1 MGCTTGLEYVKIFV
15 IGNINQCYNAAEA
28 ARTNNFFNL
37 KLKSERGKSM
47 KKYTK
52 LMGILLA
59 LVMLVAL
66 MPMTALADEPS
77 STPTPDGSGTIVG
90 PIPYPPNPNPP
101 TDKTKVEVEK
111 IAHGLD
117 ETKEY
122 TFNFKY
128 YQIENENGTKPI
140 EGGVNG
146 NFSIIVEWN
155 NNYNEHSG
163 SFTINDLPQN
173 IWLAIEEIDP
183 VIPEGYRLFAP
194 DMVTVYTESSDNKR
208 DIYNIYEERN
218 DCDVVISK
226 AVEGNNASVNDE
238 FEFEVTFYPNPPQ
251 PPIAYSAN
259 AAAPVRAPFGYA
271 QPKIYKTLA
280 NGDTQNFTDEEIAR
294 NFPIDNNRKVTGH
307 FTLKHGESLTILNA
321 AAKNKPITVKELDS
335 KGYLTTVNGIMGT
348 QWKEEEPVADTIRVN
363 FINTKESLPLSE
375 SLSVEKRWSDGNDKH
390 MRESVT
396 VQLYRNGEPYSL
408 TMFGRVIDDGRV
420 ELSAANRWQHT
431 WSGLDTG
438 YNWTV
443 AELNV
448 PKGYV
453 STVNYYGGSAIIT
466 NTAVSAGLPQ
476 TGDAQM
482 PYIGAGL
489 VLAAMAIVVI
499 IAGKK
504 RN

>member
-1 MGCTTGLEYVKIFV
+1 
-15 IGNINQCYNAAEA
+15 
-28 ARTNNFFNL
+28 
-37 KLKSERGKSM
+37 M

-66 MPMTALADEPS
+66 MPMTALAVNQ
-77 STPTPDGSGTIVG
+77 T
-90 PIPYPPNPNPP
+90 YPPNPNPP

-111 IAHGLD
+111 IARGLD

-122 TFNFKY
+122 KFNFKY
-128 YQIENENGTKPI
+128 YQVEDEHGTKPI
-140 EGGVNG
+140 EGGANG
-146 NFSIIVEWN
+146 NFSIIVKWN
-155 NNYNEHSG
+155 DNYNEHSG
-163 SFTINDLPQN
+163 SFTIENLDPN

-208 DIYNIYEERN
+208 DIYNIYEERK
-218 DCDVVISK
+218 DCDLVISK
-226 AVEGNNASVNDE
+226 AVEGNDANVNDE
-238 FEFEVTFYPNPPQ
+238 FEFEVTFYMPKEEYER
-251 PPIAYSAN
+251 PIAYSAN
-259 AAAPVRAPFGYA
+259 AAAPVRAPGA
-271 QPKIYKTLA
+271 GNDIGIYKKFADGSTHEIGLHELTCGGYEGYDGLKEATLS
-280 NGDTQNFTDEEIAR
+280 
-294 NFPIDNNRKVTGH
+294 
-307 FTLKHGESLTILNA
+307 FTLKHGESLSIIGL
-321 AAKNKPITVKELDS
+321 AAKNRPITVKELDS
-335 KGYLTTVNGIMGT
+335 KGYLTTVNGIIGT
-348 QWKEEEPVADTIRVN
+348 QWKEEEPVADTIKVD

-375 SLSVEKRWSDGNDKH
+375 SLSVEKRWSDGNEKH

-408 TMFGRVIDDGRV
+408 TMFGRVIDDGRA
-420 ELSAANRWQHT
+420 ELNASNGWQHT
-431 WSGLDTG
+431 WRGLDTG
-438 YNWTV
+438 YKWTV

-466 NTAVSAGLPQ
+466 NTAASAGLPQ
-476 TGDAQM
+476 TGDAQT

>member
-1 MGCTTGLEYVKIFV
+1 
-15 IGNINQCYNAAEA
+15 
-28 ARTNNFFNL
+28 
-37 KLKSERGKSM
+37 
-47 KKYTK
+47 
-52 LMGILLA
+52 MGILLA

-66 MPMTALADEPS
+66 MPMTAMADD
-77 STPTPDGSGTIVG
+77 PT
-90 PIPYPPNPNPP
+90 YPLNTDAP
-101 TDKTKVEVEK
+101 TDKVSVVVIKRAE
-111 IAHGLD
+111 GLD

-128 YQIENENGTKPI
+128 YQIENPLKDNAGFKPI
-140 EGGVNG
+140 ENGVKDE
-146 NFSIIVEWN
+146 FSITVAWN
-155 NNYNEHSG
+155 GQDGYHLG
-163 SFTINDLPQN
+163 SYTIENLTSN
-173 IWLAIEEIDP
+173 IWIAVEEIDP
-183 VIPEGYRLFAP
+183 IIPEGYRLSTL
-194 DMVTVYTESSDNKR
+194 DIEKIYTEPYASETRYIDNNYKKR
-208 DIYNIYEERN
+208 T
-218 DCDVVISK
+218 DCDIVISK
-226 AVEGNNASVNDE
+226 TVEGSGANANDE
-238 FEFEVTFYPNPPQ
+238 FEFEITFHLPKEEQEPPDMSS
-251 PPIAYSAN
+251 INN
-259 AAAPVRAPFGYA
+259 AAPMNVPPAIGKAYPR
-271 QPKIYKTLA
+271 IYKTLA
-280 NGDTQNFTDEEIAR
+280 NGSIYNFEDEDYDA
-294 NFPIDNNRKVTGH
+294 FPVDGRDKVTGR
-307 FTLKHGESLTILNA
+307 FKLKHGESLSILNA
-321 AAKNKPITVKELDS
+321 AAKNRPIKVKELDS
-335 KGYLTTVNGIMGT
+335 KGYLTTVNGIIGT

-396 VQLYRNGEPYSL
+396 VQLYRNGEPYSF
-408 TMFGRVIDDGRV
+408 TMFGRVVDDGRV

-438 YNWTV
+438 YKWTV

-466 NTAVSAGLPQ
+466 NTAASAGLPQ
-476 TGDAQM
+476 TGDAQT

>member
-1 MGCTTGLEYVKIFV
+1 
-15 IGNINQCYNAAEA
+15 
-28 ARTNNFFNL
+28 
-37 KLKSERGKSM
+37 M

-59 LVMLVAL
+59 LVMLIAL
-66 MPMTALADEPS
+66 VPMTAMADD
-77 STPTPDGSGTIVG
+77 PT
-90 PIPYPPNPNPP
+90 YPLNTDAP
-101 TDKTKVEVEK
+101 TDKVSVVVIKRAE
-111 IAHGLD
+111 GLD

-128 YQIENENGTKPI
+128 YQIENPLKDNAGFKPI
-140 EGGVNG
+140 ENGVKDE
-146 NFSIIVEWN
+146 FSITVAWN
-155 NNYNEHSG
+155 GQDGYHLG
-163 SFTINDLPQN
+163 SYTIENLDPK
-173 IWLAIEEIDP
+173 IWIAIEEINP
-183 VIPEGYRLFAP
+183 VIPEGYRL
-194 DMVTVYTESSDNKR
+194 VYTSGILTVNTDPYASGNHFYENAYKKR
-208 DIYNIYEERN
+208 NE
-218 DCDVVISK
+218 CDVVISK
-226 AVEGNNASVNDE
+226 AVEGSGANANDE
-238 FEFEVTFYPNPPQ
+238 FEFEITFYLPKEEQEPPDMSS
-251 PPIAYSAN
+251 INN
-259 AAAPVRAPFGYA
+259 AAPMNVPPAIGKAYPR
-271 QPKIYKTLA
+271 IYKTLA
-280 NGDTQNFTDEEIAR
+280 DGSIYDFEDEDYDA
-294 NFPIDNNRKVTGH
+294 FPVDGKDKVTGR
-307 FTLKHGESLTILNA
+307 FKLKHGESLTILNA
-321 AAKNKPITVKELDS
+321 AAKNRPIKVKELDS
-335 KGYLTTVNGIMGT
+335 KGYLTTVNGIIGT
-348 QWKEEEPVADTIRVN
+348 QWELEEPVADTIRVN

-390 MRESVT
+390 MRDSVT

-408 TMFGRVIDDGRV
+408 TMFGRVVDDGRV

-438 YNWTV
+438 YKWTV

-466 NTAVSAGLPQ
+466 NTAASAGLPQ
-476 TGDAQM
+476 TGDAQT

>member
-1 MGCTTGLEYVKIFV
+1 
-15 IGNINQCYNAAEA
+15 
-28 ARTNNFFNL
+28 
-37 KLKSERGKSM
+37 M

-66 MPMTALADEPS
+66 MPMTALAVNQ
-77 STPTPDGSGTIVG
+77 T
-90 PIPYPPNPNPP
+90 YPPNPNPP

-111 IAHGLD
+111 IARGLD
-117 ETKEY
+117 KTKEY
-122 TFNFKY
+122 KFNFKY
-128 YQIENENGTKPI
+128 YQVEDEHGTKPI
-140 EGGVNG
+140 EGGANG
-146 NFSIIVEWN
+146 NFSIIVKWN
-155 NNYNEHSG
+155 DNYNEHSG
-163 SFTINDLPQN
+163 SFTIENLDPN

-208 DIYNIYEERN
+208 DIYNIYEERK

-226 AVEGNNASVNDE
+226 AVEGNDANVNDE
-238 FEFEVTFYPNPPQ
+238 FEFEVTFYMPKEEYER
-251 PPIAYSAN
+251 PIAYSAN
-259 AAAPVRAPFGYA
+259 AAAPVRAPGA
-271 QPKIYKTLA
+271 GNDIGIYKKFADGSTHEIGLHELTCGGYEGYDGLKEATLS
-280 NGDTQNFTDEEIAR
+280 
-294 NFPIDNNRKVTGH
+294 
-307 FTLKHGESLTILNA
+307 FTLKHGESLSIIGL
-321 AAKNKPITVKELDS
+321 AAKNRPITVKELDS
-335 KGYLTTVNGIMGT
+335 KGYLTTVNGIIGT
-348 QWKEEEPVADTIRVN
+348 QWKEEEPVADTIKVD

-375 SLSVEKRWSDGNDKH
+375 SLSVEKRWSDGNEKH

-408 TMFGRVIDDGRV
+408 TMFGRVIDDGRA
-420 ELSAANRWQHT
+420 ELNASNGWQHT
-431 WSGLDTG
+431 WRGLDTG
-438 YNWTV
+438 YKWTV

-466 NTAVSAGLPQ
+466 NTAASAGLPQ
-476 TGDAQM
+476 TGDAQT

>member
-1 MGCTTGLEYVKIFV
+1 
-15 IGNINQCYNAAEA
+15 
-28 ARTNNFFNL
+28 
-37 KLKSERGKSM
+37 
-47 KKYTK
+47 
-52 LMGILLA
+52 MGILLA
-59 LVMLVAL
+59 LVMLAAL

-77 STPTPDGSGTIVG
+77 STSTPDGSGTIVG

-101 TDKTKVEVEK
+101 TDKAKVEVEK

-117 ETKEY
+117 ETKKY
-122 TFNFKY
+122 TFNFEY
-128 YQIENENGTKPI
+128 YQVEDEHGTKPI

-146 NFSIIVEWN
+146 KFSIIVEWN
-155 NNYNEHSG
+155 ANYNEHSG
-163 SFTINDLPQN
+163 RFTINDLPQN

-218 DCDVVISK
+218 NDCDVVISK

-238 FEFEVTFYPNPPQ
+238 FEFEVTFYMPKGEYE

-259 AAAPVRAPFGYA
+259 AATPVRAPGA
-271 QPKIYKTLA
+271 GNDIGIYKRFA
-280 NGDTQNFTDEEIAR
+280 NGDTYAFRQDELTYEDYVGYEGLKKATLR
-294 NFPIDNNRKVTGH
+294 
-307 FTLKHGESLTILNA
+307 FTLKHGESLSIIGLA
-321 AAKNKPITVKELDS
+321 IKNRPITVNELDS
-335 KGYLTTVNGIMGT
+335 KGYLTTVNGIIGT

-390 MRESVT
+390 MRDSVT
-396 VQLYRNGEPYSL
+396 VQLYRNGEPYSF
-408 TMFGRVIDDGRV
+408 TMFGRVVDDGRA
-420 ELSAANRWQHT
+420 ELNASNGWQHT
-431 WSGLDTG
+431 WRSLDTG
-438 YNWTV
+438 YKWTV

-466 NTAVSAGLPQ
+466 NTAASAGLPQ

>member
-1 MGCTTGLEYVKIFV
+1 
-15 IGNINQCYNAAEA
+15 
-28 ARTNNFFNL
+28 
-37 KLKSERGKSM
+37 M

-66 MPMTALADEPS
+66 MPMTALAVDQ
-77 STPTPDGSGTIVG
+77 T
-90 PIPYPPNPNPP
+90 YPPNPNPP

-111 IAHGLD
+111 IARGLD

-122 TFNFKY
+122 KFNFKY
-128 YQIENENGTKPI
+128 YQVEDEHGTKPI
-140 EGGVNG
+140 EGGANG
-146 NFSIIVEWN
+146 NFSIIVKWN
-155 NNYNEHSG
+155 DNYNEHSG
-163 SFTINDLPQN
+163 SFTIENLDPN

-218 DCDVVISK
+218 NDCDVVISK
-226 AVEGNNASVNDE
+226 AVEGNNANANDE
-238 FEFEVTFYPNPPQ
+238 FEFEATFTLNYDVVDPNPSE

-259 AAAPVRAPFGYA
+259 AAAPVRAPGA
-271 QPKIYKTLA
+271 GNDIGIYKKFADGSTHEIGLHELTCGGYEGYEGLKEATL
-280 NGDTQNFTDEEIAR
+280 R
-294 NFPIDNNRKVTGH
+294 
-307 FTLKHGESLTILNA
+307 FTLKHGESLSIIGLA
-321 AAKNKPITVKELDS
+321 IKNRPITVKELDS
-335 KGYLTTVNGIMGT
+335 KGYLTTVNGIIGT
-348 QWKEEEPVADTIRVN
+348 QWKEEEPVADTIKVD

-390 MRESVT
+390 MRDSVT

-438 YNWTV
+438 YKWTV

-466 NTAVSAGLPQ
+466 NTAASAGLPQ
-476 TGDAQM
+476 TGDAQT

>member
-1 MGCTTGLEYVKIFV
+1 
-15 IGNINQCYNAAEA
+15 
-28 ARTNNFFNL
+28 
-37 KLKSERGKSM
+37 M

-66 MPMTALADEPS
+66 MPMTALAVNQ
-77 STPTPDGSGTIVG
+77 T
-90 PIPYPPNPNPP
+90 YPPNPNPP

-111 IAHGLD
+111 IARGLD

-122 TFNFKY
+122 KFNFKY
-128 YQIENENGTKPI
+128 YQVEDEHGTKPI
-140 EGGVNG
+140 EGGANG
-146 NFSIIVEWN
+146 NFSIIVKWN
-155 NNYNEHSG
+155 DNYNEHSG
-163 SFTINDLPQN
+163 SFTIENLDPN

-183 VIPEGYRLFAP
+183 VIPEGYRLNAP
-194 DMVTVYTESSDNKR
+194 DVVTVYTESSVNKR
-208 DIYNIYEERN
+208 DIYNIYEEERNN

-226 AVEGNNASVNDE
+226 AVEGNNANVNDE
-238 FEFEVTFYPNPPQ
+238 FEFEVTFYMPKEEYER
-251 PPIAYSAN
+251 PIAYSAN
-259 AAAPVRAPFGYA
+259 AAAPVRAPGA
-271 QPKIYKTLA
+271 GNNIGIYKRFA
-280 NGDTQNFTDEEIAR
+280 NGDTYEFRPKELTYE
-294 NFPIDNNRKVTGH
+294 DNVSYEGLKKATLH
-307 FTLKHGESLTILNA
+307 FTLKHGESLSIIGLA
-321 AAKNKPITVKELDS
+321 IKNRLITVNELDS
-335 KGYLTTVNGIMGT
+335 KGYLTTVNGIIGT
-348 QWKEEEPVADTIRVN
+348 QWKEEEPIADTIKVD

-390 MRESVT
+390 MRDSVT

-438 YNWTV
+438 YKWTV

-466 NTAVSAGLPQ
+466 NTATSAGLPQ
-476 TGDAQM
+476 TGDAQT

>member
-1 MGCTTGLEYVKIFV
+1 
-15 IGNINQCYNAAEA
+15 
-28 ARTNNFFNL
+28 
-37 KLKSERGKSM
+37 M
-47 KKYTK
+47 KKYAK
-52 LMGILLA
+52 FAGILLA

-66 MPMTALADEPS
+66 IPMTALADEPS
-77 STPTPDGSGTIVG
+77 STSTPDGSGTVVLPSP
-90 PIPYPPNPNPP
+90 PITNLP

-111 IAHGLD
+111 IARGLD
-117 ETKEY
+117 ETKKYE
-122 TFNFKY
+122 FNFEY
-128 YQIENENGTKPI
+128 YQIEAWVDNGEIKPI

-146 NFSIIVEWN
+146 KFSIIVEWN
-155 NNYNEHSG
+155 ANYNEHSG
-163 SFTINDLPQN
+163 RFTINDLPKN

-183 VIPEGYRLFAP
+183 VIPEGYRLKAP
-194 DMVTVYTESSDNKR
+194 DVVTVLTKNSVNPR
-208 DIYNIYEERN
+208 DILNIYEERNN

-238 FEFEVTFYPNPPQ
+238 FKFEVTFYMPKGEYE

-259 AAAPVRAPFGYA
+259 AAAPVRTPGAGNDIG
-271 QPKIYKTLA
+271 IYKKFADGSTHEFGPDDLTYEDNVSYEGLKKATLC
-280 NGDTQNFTDEEIAR
+280 
-294 NFPIDNNRKVTGH
+294 
-307 FTLKHGESLTILNA
+307 FTLKHGESLSIIGLA
-321 AAKNKPITVKELDS
+321 IKNRPITVNELDS
-335 KGYLTTVNGIMGT
+335 KGYLTTVNGIIGT

-390 MRESVT
+390 TRESVT
-396 VQLYRNGEPYSL
+396 VQLYRNGEPYSF
-408 TMFGRVIDDGRV
+408 TMFGRVVDDGRV

-431 WSGLDTG
+431 WRGLDTG

-466 NTAVSAGLPQ
+466 NTAASAGLPQ
-476 TGDAQM
+476 TGDAQT

>member
-1 MGCTTGLEYVKIFV
+1 
-15 IGNINQCYNAAEA
+15 
-28 ARTNNFFNL
+28 
-37 KLKSERGKSM
+37 M

-59 LVMLVAL
+59 LVMLIAL
-66 MPMTALADEPS
+66 VPMTAMADD
-77 STPTPDGSGTIVG
+77 PT
-90 PIPYPPNPNPP
+90 YPPNTDAP
-101 TDKTKVEVEK
+101 TDKVSVVVIKRAE
-111 IAHGLD
+111 GLD

-128 YQIENENGTKPI
+128 YQIENPLKDNAGFKPI
-140 EGGVNG
+140 ENGVKDE
-146 NFSIIVEWN
+146 FSITVAWN
-155 NNYNEHSG
+155 GQDGYHLG
-163 SFTINDLPQN
+163 SYTIENLDPK
-173 IWLAIEEIDP
+173 IWIAIEEINP
-183 VIPEGYRLFAP
+183 VIPEGYRL
-194 DMVTVYTESSDNKR
+194 VYTSGILTVNTDPYASGNHFYENAYKKR
-208 DIYNIYEERN
+208 TECDI
-218 DCDVVISK
+218 VISK
-226 AVEGNNASVNDE
+226 AVEGNNANANDE
-238 FEFEVTFYPNPPQ
+238 FEFEITFYLPKEEQEPPDMSS
-251 PPIAYSAN
+251 INN
-259 AAAPVRAPFGYA
+259 AAPMNVPPAIGKAYPR
-271 QPKIYKTLA
+271 IYKTLA
-280 NGDTQNFTDEEIAR
+280 DGSIYDFEDEDYDA
-294 NFPIDNNRKVTGH
+294 FPVDGRDKVTGR
-307 FTLKHGESLTILNA
+307 FKLKHGESLTILNA
-321 AAKNKPITVKELDS
+321 VAKNRPITVNELDS

-363 FINTKESLPLSE
+363 FINTKDSLPLSE

-390 MRESVT
+390 MRDSVT

-431 WSGLDTG
+431 WSGLDAG
-438 YNWTV
+438 YKWTV

-466 NTAVSAGLPQ
+466 NTAASAGLPQ
-476 TGDAQM
+476 TGDAQT

>member
-1 MGCTTGLEYVKIFV
+1 
-15 IGNINQCYNAAEA
+15 
-28 ARTNNFFNL
+28 
-37 KLKSERGKSM
+37 M

-66 MPMTALADEPS
+66 MPMTALAVNQ
-77 STPTPDGSGTIVG
+77 T
-90 PIPYPPNPNPP
+90 YPPNPNPP
-101 TDKTKVEVEK
+101 TDKTNVKVEK
-111 IAHGLD
+111 IARGLD

-122 TFNFKY
+122 KFNFKY
-128 YQIENENGTKPI
+128 YQVEDEHGTKPI
-140 EGGVNG
+140 EGGANG
-146 NFSIIVEWN
+146 NFSIIVKWN
-155 NNYNEHSG
+155 DYHIGHSG
-163 SFTINDLPQN
+163 SYTINDLPKN

-226 AVEGNNASVNDE
+226 AVEGNNANVNDE
-238 FEFEVTFYPNPPQ
+238 FEFEATFTLNYDVVEPDPSQ

-259 AAAPVRAPFGYA
+259 AAAPVRAPGA
-271 QPKIYKTLA
+271 GNDIGIYKKFADGSTHEFRPDDLTYEGKKATL
-280 NGDTQNFTDEEIAR
+280 R
-294 NFPIDNNRKVTGH
+294 
-307 FTLKHGESLTILNA
+307 FTLKHGESLSIIGL
-321 AAKNKPITVKELDS
+321 AAKNRPITVNELDS
-335 KGYLTTVNGIMGT
+335 KGYLTTVNGIIGT

-408 TMFGRVIDDGRV
+408 TMFGRGIDDGRA
-420 ELSAANRWQHT
+420 ELNASNGWQHT

-438 YNWTV
+438 YKWTV

-466 NTAVSAGLPQ
+466 NTAASAGLPQ
-476 TGDAQM
+476 TGDAQT

>member
-1 MGCTTGLEYVKIFV
+1 
-15 IGNINQCYNAAEA
+15 
-28 ARTNNFFNL
+28 
-37 KLKSERGKSM
+37 M

-52 LMGILLA
+52 LMGILLV
-59 LVMLVAL
+59 LVMLIAL
-66 MPMTALADEPS
+66 VPMTAMADNGGE
-77 STPTPDGSGTIVG
+77 IE
-90 PIPYPPNPNPP
+90 PPN
-101 TDKTKVEVEK
+101 TDAPGNMNLVIIKRVY
-111 IAHGLD
+111 GLD
-117 ETKEY
+117 ETQEY
-122 TFNFKY
+122 KFNFKY
-128 YQIENENGTKPI
+128 YQIKGWDDLDPVENGVKGEFSITAKWDGI
-140 EGGVNG
+140 EG
-146 NFSIIVEWN
+146 I
-155 NNYNEHSG
+155 HLG
-163 SFTINDLPQN
+163 SYTIENLPQYTW
-173 IWLAIEEIDP
+173 IAIEEIDP
-183 VIPEGYRLFAP
+183 IIPEGYRLSAP
-194 DMVTVYTESSDNKR
+194 DIETIYTEPYASETRYIDNNYKMR
-208 DIYNIYEERN
+208 K
-218 DCDVVISK
+218 DCDIVISK
-226 AVEGNNASVNDE
+226 TVEGSGANANDE
-238 FEFEVTFYPNPPQ
+238 FEFEITFYMPKEGYK

-259 AAAPVRAPFGYA
+259 AAAPVRAPGA
-271 QPKIYKTLA
+271 GNDIGIYKKFA
-280 NGDTQNFTDEEIAR
+280 NGNTYEFGPDDLTYGDYEGYEGCKEATLR
-294 NFPIDNNRKVTGH
+294 

-321 AAKNKPITVKELDS
+321 AAKNRPITVKELDS
-335 KGYLTTVNGIMGT
+335 KGYLTTVNGIIGT

-390 MRESVT
+390 MRDSVT
-396 VQLYRNGEPYSL
+396 VQLYRNGEPYSF
-408 TMFGRVIDDGRV
+408 TMFGRVIDNGRV

-438 YNWTV
+438 YKWTV

-466 NTAVSAGLPQ
+466 NTAASAGLPQ

>member
-1 MGCTTGLEYVKIFV
+1 MFI
-15 IGNINQCYNAAEA
+15 IGNINQYYNAAEA

-37 KLKSERGKSM
+37 KLKIERGKSM

-59 LVMLVAL
+59 LVMLIAL

-77 STPTPDGSGTIVG
+77 PTPTPDGSGTIVG
-90 PIPYPPNPNPP
+90 PVPYLPNNHNPSDPLNTDPP
-101 TDKTKVEVEK
+101 TDKT
-111 IAHGLD
+111 
-117 ETKEY
+117 
-122 TFNFKY
+122 
-128 YQIENENGTKPI
+128 
-140 EGGVNG
+140 
-146 NFSIIVEWN
+146 
-155 NNYNEHSG
+155 
-163 SFTINDLPQN
+163 
-173 IWLAIEEIDP
+173 
-183 VIPEGYRLFAP
+183 
-194 DMVTVYTESSDNKR
+194 
-208 DIYNIYEERN
+208 N

-226 AVEGNNASVNDE
+226 AVEGNDANANDE
-238 FEFEVTFYPNPPQ
+238 FEFEVTFYMPKGEYER
-251 PPIAYSAN
+251 PIAYSAN
-259 AAAPVRAPFGYA
+259 AAAPVRAPGA
-271 QPKIYKTLA
+271 GNNIGIYKRFA
-280 NGDTQNFTDEEIAR
+280 NGDTYAFGPGELTYE
-294 NFPIDNNRKVTGH
+294 DNVSYEGLKKATLH
-307 FTLKHGESLTILNA
+307 FTLKHGESLSIIGLA
-321 AAKNKPITVKELDS
+321 IKNRLITVNELDS
-335 KGYLTTVNGIMGT
+335 KGYLTTVNGITGT

-396 VQLYRNGEPYSL
+396 VQLYRNGEPYSF
-408 TMFGRVIDDGRV
+408 TMFGRVVDDGRV

-438 YNWTV
+438 YKWTV

-466 NTAVSAGLPQ
+466 NTAASAGLPQ

>member
-1 MGCTTGLEYVKIFV
+1 
-15 IGNINQCYNAAEA
+15 
-28 ARTNNFFNL
+28 
-37 KLKSERGKSM
+37 M

-66 MPMTALADEPS
+66 MPMTALAVDQ
-77 STPTPDGSGTIVG
+77 T
-90 PIPYPPNPNPP
+90 YPPNPNPP

-111 IAHGLD
+111 IARGLD

-122 TFNFKY
+122 KFNFKY
-128 YQIENENGTKPI
+128 YQVEDEHGTKPI
-140 EGGVNG
+140 EGGANG
-146 NFSIIVEWN
+146 NFSIIVKWN
-155 NNYNEHSG
+155 DNYNEHSG
-163 SFTINDLPQN
+163 SFTIENLDPN

-194 DMVTVYTESSDNKR
+194 DMVTVYTESSNNKR
-208 DIYNIYEERN
+208 DIYNIYEERK

-226 AVEGNNASVNDE
+226 AVEGNDANVNDE
-238 FEFEVTFYPNPPQ
+238 FEFEVTFYMPKEEYER
-251 PPIAYSAN
+251 PIAYSAN
-259 AAAPVRAPFGYA
+259 AAAPVRAPGA
-271 QPKIYKTLA
+271 GNNIGIYKRFA
-280 NGDTQNFTDEEIAR
+280 NGDTYEFRPGELTYE
-294 NFPIDNNRKVTGH
+294 DNVSYEGLKKATLR
-307 FTLKHGESLTILNA
+307 FTLKHGESLSIIGL
-321 AAKNKPITVKELDS
+321 AAKNRPITVKELDS
-335 KGYLTTVNGIMGT
+335 KGYLTTVNGIIGT
-348 QWKEEEPVADTIRVN
+348 QWKEEEPIADTIKVD

-375 SLSVEKRWSDGNDKH
+375 SLSVEKRWSDGNEKH
-390 MRESVT
+390 MRDSVT

-438 YNWTV
+438 YKWTV

-466 NTAVSAGLPQ
+466 NTATSAGLPQ
-476 TGDAQM
+476 TGDAQT

>member
-15 IGNINQCYNAAEA
+15 IGNINQCYNAAGA

-52 LMGILLA
+52 FAGILLA

-66 MPMTALADEPS
+66 IPMMALAD
-77 STPTPDGSGTIVG
+77 TPT
-90 PIPYPPNPNPP
+90 YPPN
-101 TDKTKVEVEK
+101 TDAPGTMNLVIMKR
-111 IAHGLD
+111 ASGLD

-128 YQIENENGTKPI
+128 YQIEDPSVSNWEIKPI
-140 EGGVNG
+140 ENDVKGE
-146 NFSIIVEWN
+146 FFIIVKWN
-155 NNYNEHSG
+155 NGIHTGEY
-163 SFTINDLPQN
+163 TIENLPQN
-173 IWLAIEEIDP
+173 IWIAVEEIDP
-183 VIPEGYRLFAP
+183 VIPEGYRL
-194 DMVTVYTESSDNKR
+194 TTKNIEKIYTDPVAGSPKYIDNNYKKR
-208 DIYNIYEERN
+208 TECDI
-218 DCDVVISK
+218 VISK
-226 AVEGNNASVNDE
+226 TVEGSGANANDE
-238 FEFEVTFYPNPPQ
+238 FEFEITFYLPKEEQEPPDM
-251 PPIAYSAN
+251 SSVNN
-259 AAAPVRAPFGYA
+259 AAPMNVPPAIGRVDPR
-271 QPKIYKTLA
+271 IYKTLA
-280 NGDTQNFTDEEIAR
+280 DGSIYDFEDEDYDA
-294 NFPIDNNRKVTGH
+294 FPVDGRDKVTGR
-307 FTLKHGESLTILNA
+307 FKLKHGESLYIMNA
-321 AAKNKPITVKELDS
+321 ADRTEPVTVTELDS
-335 KGYLTTVNGIMGT
+335 KGYSTVVNGVSGT
-348 QWKEEEPVADTIRVN
+348 KWETNAPNTDTVSVN
-363 FINTKESLPLSE
+363 FVNTKGAMAVSDSFT
-375 SLSVEKRWSDGNDKH
+375 VEKKWSDGNDKH
-390 MRESVT
+390 MRENVT
-396 VQLYRNGEPYSL
+396 VQLYRNGEPYSF
-408 TMFGRVIDDGRV
+408 TMFGRVVDDGRV
-420 ELSAANRWQHT
+420 ELNASNGWQHT
-431 WSGLDTG
+431 WRGLDTG
-438 YNWTV
+438 YKWTV

>member
-1 MGCTTGLEYVKIFV
+1 
-15 IGNINQCYNAAEA
+15 
-28 ARTNNFFNL
+28 
-37 KLKSERGKSM
+37 M

-66 MPMTALADEPS
+66 MPMTALAVNQ
-77 STPTPDGSGTIVG
+77 T
-90 PIPYPPNPNPP
+90 YPPNPNPP

-111 IAHGLD
+111 IARGLD

-122 TFNFKY
+122 KFNFKY
-128 YQIENENGTKPI
+128 YQVEDEHGTKPI
-140 EGGVNG
+140 EGGANG
-146 NFSIIVEWN
+146 NFSIIVKWN
-155 NNYNEHSG
+155 DNYNEHSG
-163 SFTINDLPQN
+163 SFTIENLDPN

-208 DIYNIYEERN
+208 DIYNIYEERK

-226 AVEGNNASVNDE
+226 AVEGNDANVNDE
-238 FEFEVTFYPNPPQ
+238 FEFEVTFYMPKEEYER
-251 PPIAYSAN
+251 PIAYSAN
-259 AAAPVRAPFGYA
+259 AAAPVRAPGA
-271 QPKIYKTLA
+271 GNDIGIYKKFADGSTHEIGLHELTCGGYEGYDGLKEATLS
-280 NGDTQNFTDEEIAR
+280 
-294 NFPIDNNRKVTGH
+294 
-307 FTLKHGESLTILNA
+307 FTLKHGESLSIIGL
-321 AAKNKPITVKELDS
+321 AAKNRPITVNELDS
-335 KGYLTTVNGIMGT
+335 KGYLTTVNGIIGT
-348 QWKEEEPVADTIRVN
+348 QWKEEEPIADTIKVD

-408 TMFGRVIDDGRV
+408 TMFGRVIDDGRA
-420 ELSAANRWQHT
+420 ELNASNGWQHT

-438 YNWTV
+438 YKWTV

-466 NTAVSAGLPQ
+466 NTAASAGLPQ
-476 TGDAQM
+476 TGDAQT

>member
-1 MGCTTGLEYVKIFV
+1 
-15 IGNINQCYNAAEA
+15 
-28 ARTNNFFNL
+28 
-37 KLKSERGKSM
+37 
-47 KKYTK
+47 
-52 LMGILLA
+52 
-59 LVMLVAL
+59 
-66 MPMTALADEPS
+66 MPMTALANNQS

-111 IAHGLD
+111 IARGLD
-117 ETKEY
+117 ETKKYE
-122 TFNFKY
+122 FNFEY
-128 YQIENENGTKPI
+128 YQIEAWVDNGEIKPI

-146 NFSIIVEWN
+146 KFSIIVEWN
-155 NNYNEHSG
+155 ANYNEHSG
-163 SFTINDLPQN
+163 RFTINDLPQN

-183 VIPEGYRLFAP
+183 VIPEGYRLNAP
-194 DMVTVYTESSDNKR
+194 DVVTVYTESSVNKR
-208 DIYNIYEERN
+208 DIYNIYEEERNN

-226 AVEGNNASVNDE
+226 AVEGNNANVNDE
-238 FEFEVTFYPNPPQ
+238 FEFEVTFYMPKEEYER
-251 PPIAYSAN
+251 PIAYSAN
-259 AAAPVRAPFGYA
+259 AAAPVMAPGA
-271 QPKIYKTLA
+271 GNDIGIYKKFADGSTHEIGLHELTCGGYEGYEGLKEATL
-280 NGDTQNFTDEEIAR
+280 R
-294 NFPIDNNRKVTGH
+294 
-307 FTLKHGESLTILNA
+307 FTLKHGESLSIIGL
-321 AAKNKPITVKELDS
+321 AAKNRPITVKELDS
-335 KGYLTTVNGIMGT
+335 KGYLTTVNGIIGT

-396 VQLYRNGEPYSL
+396 VQLYRNGEPYSF
-408 TMFGRVIDDGRV
+408 TMFGRVVDDGRV

-438 YNWTV
+438 YKWTV

-466 NTAVSAGLPQ
+466 NTAASVGLPQ
-476 TGDAQM
+476 TGDAQT

>member
-15 IGNINQCYNAAEA
+15 IGNINQCYNAAGA

-52 LMGILLA
+52 FAGILLA
-59 LVMLVAL
+59 LVMLIAL
-66 MPMTALADEPS
+66 VPMTAMADD
-77 STPTPDGSGTIVG
+77 PT
-90 PIPYPPNPNPP
+90 YPPNTDAP
-101 TDKTKVEVEK
+101 TDKVSVVVIKRAE
-111 IAHGLD
+111 GLD
-117 ETKEY
+117 ENKVY
-122 TFNFKY
+122 KFNFKY
-128 YQIENENGTKPI
+128 YQIKPLRNNEEDPPIENGVKG
-140 EGGVNG
+140 E
-146 NFSIIVEWN
+146 FSITVKWDGDEGV
-155 NNYNEHSG
+155 HLG
-163 SFTINDLPQN
+163 SYTIENLPPN
-173 IWLAIEEIDP
+173 IRIAIEEIAP
-183 VIPEGYRLFAP
+183 VIPEGYRLVFTSGILKVNTDPYA
-194 DMVTVYTESSDNKR
+194 SSNHFYENAYKKR
-208 DIYNIYEERN
+208 NE
-218 DCDVVISK
+218 CDVVISK
-226 AVEGNNASVNDE
+226 AVEGNNANASDE
-238 FEFEVTFYPNPPQ
+238 FEFEVTFHLPDEEEQEPPNK
-251 PPIAYSAN
+251 ASVNN
-259 AAAPVRAPFGYA
+259 AAPMNVPPAIGKAYPR
-271 QPKIYKTLA
+271 IYKTLA
-280 NGDTQNFTDEEIAR
+280 DGSIYNFESEDYDAFSFDGR
-294 NFPIDNNRKVTGH
+294 DKVTGR
-307 FTLKHGESLTILNA
+307 FKLKHGESLTILNA
-321 AAKNKPITVKELDS
+321 AAKNRPITVKELDS
-335 KGYLTTVNGIMGT
+335 KGYLTTVNGITGT
-348 QWKEEEPVADTIRVN
+348 QWKDEEPVADTIRVN

-390 MRESVT
+390 MRDSVT

-408 TMFGRVIDDGRV
+408 TMFGRVVDDGRV

-438 YNWTV
+438 YKWTV

-466 NTAVSAGLPQ
+466 NTAASAGLPQ